1 MFGGQI
7 NLLFMHRRDAIRN
20 VAILLGTAIS
30 ASTLSALES
39 CTGSAPKN
47 YDLQKPETKAL
58 LAEIAE
64 TIIPK
69 TSTPGAKDAKVEDF
83 IIVMMNDCYK
93 KEDQQIFLDGLSK
106 IDEASKKQFKKGF
119 MDITPEQRTELLTGI
134 EKERVDYNK
143 RKDKKEGD
151 PTHYFQYLKELTL
164 LGYFTSEPGATKAL
178 RYVPVP
184 GKYEGCTPYTKGE
197 KAWAV

>member
-1 MFGGQI
+1 
-7 NLLFMHRRDAIRN
+7 MHRRDAIRN

-47 YDLQKPETKAL
+47 YDLHKPETKAL

-64 TIIPK
+64 TIIPT
-69 TSTPGAKDAKVEDF
+69 TSTPGAKATKVDDF
-83 IIVMMNDCYK
+83 IVVMMNDCYK
-93 KEDQQIFLDGLSK
+93 KTDQEVFLEGLKK
-106 IDEASKKQFKKGF
+106 IDAASQKQFKKNF
-119 MDITPEQRTELLTGI
+119 MDITPEQRTELLTQI
-134 EKERVDYNK
+134 DKERVEYNK

-164 LGYFTSEPGATKAL
+164 LGYFTSKEGATQAL

-184 GKYEGCTPYTKGE
+184 GKYEGCIPYKKGD

>member
-1 MFGGQI
+1 
-7 NLLFMHRRDAIRN
+7 MHRRDAIRN

-47 YDLQKPETKAL
+47 YELNKPQTKAL

-64 TIIPK
+64 TIIP
-69 TSTPGAKDAKVEDF
+69 TTDTPGAKAAKVDDF
-83 IIVMMNDCYK
+83 IITMMNDCYK
-93 KEDQQIFLDGLSK
+93 KSDQEVFLQGLKK
-106 IDEASKKQFKKGF
+106 IDEASDKKFKKTF
-119 MDITPEQRTELLTGI
+119 MDLTPDQRTQLLTDI
-134 EKERVDYNK
+134 DKERVEYNK

-184 GKYEGCTPYTKGE
+184 GKFEGCIPYKKGD